1 MSSGT
6 AEFERWVATT
16 LDYECCI
23 SAEGITRHGG
33 TLSRESCLAVTENSV
48 WVRQWAREEA
58 PFELDLTGWTVPA
71 IQQLRPLA
79 DKRGVHAA
87 RHDEASE
94 VKCVSAGSRQDSF
107 ELAVRLQTM
116 LASRHGLETNCAIEL
131 WFRRTRIREMR
142 GSKTMTEL
150 DRSARLIRASCFCAD
165 PPMYASC
172 EVTSDMG
179 ESASRLARDL
189 GREAPPAGRPRGQLL
204 FSDTA
209 WGSVCA
215 FVRGAF
221 CEGAIESN
229 EPLGY
234 GSLGEQVLGHDV
246 SIIRRSS
253 SLGDVDDE
261 GLLMEDVP
269 LVDCGILC
277 AYILPL
283 QRSYQLSLP
292 TAGEGE
298 IGQDGRLQLRSKG
311 LSLSLTDQGLSYA
324 IRHARSSTSSP
335 SALSTKT
342 FPCRRSLSAGRAPS
356 GLAAEAHSTFSACSR
371 TCVRLAIMH
380 GHLPV
385 ALGSLRQT
393 SAPSDWKPMESLR
406 GFGQANHGC

>member
-6 AEFERWVATT
+6 AEFERRVATT

-23 SAEGITRHGG
+23 SAEGITRRGG
-33 TLSRESCLAVTENSV
+33 TLSRESCLDVTENSV

-94 VKCVSAGSRQDSF
+94 VKCASAGSRQDSF
-107 ELAVRLQTM
+107 ELAARLQTM

-292 TAGEGE
+292 TAGGGE
-298 IGQDGRLQLRSKG
+298 IGQDGRLQFEKQRVELVIDRPRAVLRDTPCEILYIKP
-311 LSLSLTDQGLSYA
+311 LSAEYQDLSMQALLECRQGSQRFCCRGTLDILRLLEDVRPTGHHAWPFACGVGIFETDQ
-324 IRHARSSTSSP
+324 RP
-335 SALSTKT
+335 
-342 FPCRRSLSAGRAPS
+342 F
-356 GLAAEAHSTFSACSR
+356 
-371 TCVRLAIMH
+371 
-380 GHLPV
+380 
-385 ALGSLRQT
+385 
-393 SAPSDWKPMESLR
+393 
-406 GFGQANHGC
+406 

>member
-6 AEFERWVATT
+6 AEFERRVATT

-23 SAEGITRHGG
+23 SAEGITRRGG
-33 TLSRESCLAVTENSV
+33 TLSRESCLDVTENSV

-292 TAGEGE
+292 TAGGGE
-298 IGQDGRLQLRSKG
+298 IGQDGRLQFEKQRVELVIDRPRAVLRDTPCEILYIKP
-311 LSLSLTDQGLSYA
+311 LSAEYQDLSMQALLECRQGSQRFCCRGTLDILRLLEDVRPTGHHAWPFACGVGIFETDQ
-324 IRHARSSTSSP
+324 RP
-335 SALSTKT
+335 
-342 FPCRRSLSAGRAPS
+342 F
-356 GLAAEAHSTFSACSR
+356 
-371 TCVRLAIMH
+371 
-380 GHLPV
+380 
-385 ALGSLRQT
+385 
-393 SAPSDWKPMESLR
+393 
-406 GFGQANHGC
+406 